1 MPPCLPHEYLIKLES
16 NKQVKSIVFEIVT
29 DSIDEQDRLLEE
41 FSSVDHIESIYLLGK
56 PPETSEQRCTFFTRF
71 CKVSLFC
78 DDEEQ
83 LAVRWALD
91 TANEFRRLGGQC
103 AAAGNVDSANEY
115 FQRGKDLYKRLGKLI
130 DQTRPKMS

>member
-1 MPPCLPHEYLIKLES
+1 MSKIAYSKNFHLSIIS
-16 NKQVKSIVFEIVT
+16 NQFICWANLQKRANS
-29 DSIDEQDRLLEE
+29 
-41 FSSVDHIESIYLLGK
+41 
-56 PPETSEQRCTFFTRF
+56 
-71 CKVSLFC
+71 
-78 DDEEQ
+78 
-83 LAVRWALD
+83 AVRWALD